1 MIRGRGGRDSGR
13 ASRGTAPKRATF
25 TAMPETAGTGTSPPG
40 TGFRRAN
47 GRRNRAAV
55 TGIALVLS
63 FALTAPARAEPSLI
77 ERVIAFGQALS
88 RQEITSL
95 ALTLGILLFAVVT
108 AIALLRTRTRAAI
121 ERTEAKREIARL
133 RAEADRM
140 TALLLSEPQVV
151 VIWRSLT
158 AEPAVL
164 GDVATIS
171 GLDSSR
177 RILAFGA
184 WLGAEPAAAME
195 NAVEALRKRGQAF
208 GFSIL
213 TPRGRHIEAEGR
225 PVGGVAVLRLRD
237 VTGAKRDHAAVLT
250 KHKQLEDEIELVR
263 NLLELMPAPIWIRN
277 AEGKLVFAN
286 RAFAAAVE
294 VTDPD
299 EVTAR
304 NLELLDQPVRAEVA
318 RTRDANGAF
327 HRRVPAIVA
336 GKRRTLEVFEAGS
349 KRGAAGIALD
359 VTEAE
364 IAQAEIARINEAHR
378 RTLDQMST
386 AVAIFGSD
394 RRLIFYN
401 AAYLSLF
408 KLDAAF
414 LDERPDDSMVLDRLR
429 AQRCVPET
437 SDFRAFKAQLHEAY
451 SSVDPKHMMWH
462 LADGRSLR
470 VAASPNAQGGVT
482 YLFDDVSEGYA
493 LASRFSSLETTQSET
508 LDALAEG
515 VAVFGVDGRLQLHN
529 HAFQTLWKFSDAD
542 LADKPAVDAIRR
554 LCRAIEP
561 GSSEAWTEVERA
573 ITTVGERRVFA
584 KRMELSNGRSFDCTV
599 VPLPDGGNLVTFR
612 DISDTV
618 RAERILRERNAALI
632 AADAIRDTVIRYISH
647 DLRSPLNNISGYTQF
662 LGTSEA
668 GPLSEKQREYL
679 GHISASSAEL
689 LSIID
694 GLQLAI
700 LDAGGKNAPA
710 GQVEIGK
717 LLDAVAE
724 EARSRLAEKQLSL
737 VIDVPAGI
745 GSFAADEARVRQVLQ
760 NLVANAAAHSPRS
773 ETIGLS
779 VERRQQAILF
789 HVSDRGPGIPRDVQ
803 ERLFQNLEMLPIDS
817 THRGTGL
824 GLSLVRSAM
833 KLQGGDVMID
843 SEPNRGTVVTCVFPL
858 APPDTKNSPISLI

>member
-1 MIRGRGGRDSGR
+1 
-13 ASRGTAPKRATF
+13 
-25 TAMPETAGTGTSPPG
+25 MPEAAGTGTSQP
-40 TGFRRAN
+40 RARLLRAN
-47 GRRNRAAV
+47 RRQKCAAV
-55 TGIALVLS
+55 TG
-63 FALTAPARAEPSLI
+63 FALAFSIAATPASAAPTLFEQIL
-77 ERVIAFGQALS
+77 AFGQALN
-88 RQEITSL
+88 RQEVTSL

-108 AIALLRTRTRAAI
+108 AIGLLRSRTGAVT
-121 ERTEAKREIARL
+121 ERTEARREIARL

-171 GLDSSR
+171 GLDASR
-177 RILAFGA
+177 RILAFGS

-195 NAVEALRKRGQAF
+195 AAVDALRNRGKAF

-213 TPRGRHIEAEGR
+213 TPRGKHIEAEGR

-237 VTGAKRDHAAVLT
+237 VTGAKRDHAAVAA

-263 NLLELMPAPIWIRN
+263 NLLELMPAPIWIRDAN
-277 AEGKLVFAN
+277 GKTVFAN
-286 RAFAAAVE
+286 RAYASAVE
-294 VTDPD
+294 VSDPD
-299 EVTAR
+299 DVTTR
-304 NLELLDQPVRAEVA
+304 NLELLDQPIRAESA
-318 RTRDANGAF
+318 RAREQNSPF
-327 HRRVPAIVA
+327 HRRVGAIVA

-364 IAQAEIARINEAHR
+364 IARSEIARINEAHR
-378 RTLDQMST
+378 RTLDQMPT
-386 AVAIFGSD
+386 AVAIFSSD
-394 RRLIFYN
+394 RRLVFYN
-401 AAYLSLF
+401 TAYLTLF
-408 KLDAAF
+408 RLDAAF
-414 LDERPDDSMVLDRLR
+414 LEELPDDSMVLDKLR
-429 AQRCVPET
+429 AQRCLPET
-437 SDFRAFKAQLHEAY
+437 ADFRTFKAQLHEAY
-451 SSVDPKHMMWH
+451 SSVDPKQTMWH

-470 VAASPNAQGGVT
+470 VAISPNAQGGVT

-493 LASRFSSLETTQSET
+493 LASRFSSLENTQGET
-508 LDALAEG
+508 LDALAEA
-515 VAVFGVDGRLQLHN
+515 VALFGIDGRLHLHN
-529 HAFQTLWKFSDAD
+529 RAFQELWKFSDID

-554 LCRAIEP
+554 LCRATEP
-561 GSSEAWTEVERA
+561 TSSEVWLEVERA
-573 ITTVGERRVFA
+573 ITTSGERRSFS
-584 KRMELSNGRSFDCTV
+584 KRLELSDARNFDCAV

-662 LGTSEA
+662 LATSEA

-679 GHISASSAEL
+679 GHVSASSAEL
-689 LSIID
+689 LAIID

-700 LDAGGKNAPA
+700 LDAGGKNVPA
-710 GQVEIGK
+710 AQVEIRK
-717 LLDAVAE
+717 LLDAVAANTTE
-724 EARSRLAEKQLSL
+724 RLAEKQLSL
-737 VIDVPAGI
+737 VVDVPAGI
-745 GSFAADEARVRQVLQ
+745 GSFAADEPRARQVLQ
-760 NLVANAAAHSPRS
+760 NLVVNAAAHSPRG

-789 HVSDRGPGIPRDVQ
+789 HVSDRGSGIPRDVQ
-803 ERLFQNLEMLPIDS
+803 EKLFQNLETLPIDS
-817 THRGTGL
+817 THRGAGL

-843 SEPNRGTVVTCVFPL
+843 SEPNRGTVITCVFPL
-858 APPDTKNSPISLI
+858 TPPEAKK

>member
-1 MIRGRGGRDSGR
+1 M
-13 ASRGTAPKRATF
+13 
-25 TAMPETAGTGTSPPG
+25 
-40 TGFRRAN
+40 
-47 GRRNRAAV
+47 
-55 TGIALVLS
+55 
-63 FALTAPARAEPSLI
+63 
-77 ERVIAFGQALS
+77 IAFGQALS

-95 ALTLGILLFAVVT
+95 ALTFGILLFAVVT
-108 AIALLRTRTRAAI
+108 AIALLRSRTRAAI
-121 ERTEAKREIARL
+121 ERTEARREIARL

-151 VIWRSLT
+151 VIWRSL
-158 AEPAVL
+158 ASEPVVL
-164 GDVATIS
+164 GEVGSIS
-171 GLDSSR
+171 GLESSR
-177 RILAFGA
+177 RILAFGS
-184 WLGAEPAAAME
+184 WLGAEPAAALE
-195 NAVEALRKRGQAF
+195 NAVELLRKRGQAF
-208 GFSIL
+208 GFSLL

-237 VTGAKRDHAAVLT
+237 VTGAKRDHAAAVTL
-250 KHKQLEDEIELVR
+250 HRQLEDEIECVR
-263 NLLELMPAPIWIRN
+263 NLLELMPAPMWIKN

-286 RAFAAAVE
+286 RAYAAAVE
-294 VTDPD
+294 ARDAD
-299 EVTAR
+299 DATAR
-304 NLELLDQPVRAEVA
+304 NAELLDQPARAELAKA
-318 RTRDANGAF
+318 RNGSGTF
-327 HRRVPAIVA
+327 HGRMPAIVA
-336 GKRRTLEVFEAGS
+336 GKRRTLEVFEAS
-349 KRGAAGIALD
+349 AKRGAAGIALD

-364 IAQAEIARINEAHR
+364 IAQSEIDRINEAHR
-378 RTLDQMST
+378 RTLDQMPT

-414 LDERPDDSMVLDRLR
+414 LEQHPDDAIVLDKLR
-429 AQRCVPET
+429 AERCVPET
-437 SDFRAFKAQLHEAY
+437 SDFRAFKMQLHEAY
-451 SSVDPKHMMWH
+451 ASVDPKHTLWH
-462 LADGRSLR
+462 LPDGRSLR
-470 VAASPNAQGGVT
+470 LSISPNAQGGVT

-493 LASRFSSLETTQSET
+493 LASRFSSLETAQSET
-508 LDALAEG
+508 LDALAEA

-529 HAFQTLWKFSDAD
+529 RSFQTLWKFSDAD

-554 LCRAIEP
+554 MCRAIEP
-561 GSSEAWTEVERA
+561 GSNDVWSEVERVV
-573 ITTVGERRVFA
+573 TTVGDRNVIG
-584 KRMELSNGRSFDCTV
+584 KRLELSGSRAFDCTV

-632 AADAIRDTVIRYISH
+632 ASDAIRDTVIRYISH
-647 DLRSPLNNISGYTQF
+647 DLRSPLNNISGYAQF

-668 GPLSEKQREYL
+668 GPLSERQREYL

-700 LDAGGKNAPA
+700 LDAGGRNMPA
-710 GQVEIGK
+710 AQVEIRK
-717 LLDAVAE
+717 LLDSVAE
-724 EARSRLAEKQLSL
+724 EAKTRLAEKQLSI

-745 GSFAADEARVRQVLQ
+745 GSFSADEARVRQVLQ
-760 NLVANAAAHSPRS
+760 NVVANAAAHSPRG

-803 ERLFQNLEMLPIDS
+803 ERLFQNLEPLPIDS

-833 KLQGGDVMID
+833 KLQGGDVVID
-843 SEPNRGTVVTCVFPL
+843 SEPNRGTVITCVFPL
-858 APPDTKNSPISLI
+858 VPPDTKNSPTPLA

>member
-1 MIRGRGGRDSGR
+1 
-13 ASRGTAPKRATF
+13 
-25 TAMPETAGTGTSPPG
+25 MPEAAGTGTSLPK
-40 TGFRRAN
+40 TKVRRAS
-47 GRRNRAAV
+47 GHRRCAALAAF
-55 TGIALVLS
+55 ALLLSLASSSAVYAEPTLLERTLS
-63 FALTAPARAEPSLI
+63 FA
-77 ERVIAFGQALS
+77 QALS

-108 AIALLRTRTRAAI
+108 AIALVRSRTKAAV
-121 ERTEAKREIARL
+121 ERTEGKREIARL

-164 GDVATIS
+164 GDVATIA

-177 RILAFGA
+177 RILAFGS
-184 WLGAEPAAAME
+184 WLGAEPASALE

-213 TPRGRHIEAEGR
+213 TPRGRHVEAEGR

-250 KHKQLEDEIELVR
+250 KHRQLEDEIELVR
-263 NLLELMPAPIWIRN
+263 NLLELMPAPVWIRN
-277 AEGKLVFAN
+277 ADGKLVFAN

-294 VTDPD
+294 VSDPD

-318 RTRDANGAF
+318 RVRGSGGAF
-327 HRRVPAIVA
+327 HRAVPAIVA

-364 IAQAEIARINEAHR
+364 IAQSEIARINEAHR
-378 RTLDQMST
+378 RTLDQMPT

-414 LDERPDDSMVLDRLR
+414 LDEHPDDSMVLDRLR

-451 SSVDPKHMMWH
+451 SSVDPKQTLWH

-508 LDALAEG
+508 LDALAEA
-515 VAVFGVDGRLQLHN
+515 VVVFGVDARLQLHN
-529 HAFQTLWKFSDAD
+529 RAFQSLWKFSDVD

-554 LCRAIEP
+554 MCRAIEP
-561 GSSEAWTEVERA
+561 GSNELWSDVERA
-573 ITTVGERRVFA
+573 ITTAVERRIFS
-584 KRMELSNGRSFDCTV
+584 KRMELSNARTFDCTV
-599 VPLPDGGNLVTFR
+599 LPLPDGGNLLTFR
-612 DISDTV
+612 DISDSV

-632 AADAIRDTVIRYISH
+632 ASDAIRDTVIRYISH
-647 DLRSPLNNISGYTQF
+647 DLRSPLNNISGYAQF

-668 GPLSEKQREYL
+668 GPLSERQREYL
-679 GHISASSAEL
+679 GHISSSSAEL

-710 GQVEIGK
+710 AQVEIRK

-724 EARSRLAEKQLSL
+724 EAKARLEEKQLSL
-737 VIDVPAGI
+737 VVDVPAGI
-745 GSFAADEARVRQVLQ
+745 GGFAADEARVRQVLQ
-760 NLVANAAAHSPRS
+760 NLVANAAVHSPRG
-773 ETIGLS
+773 EAIGLS
-779 VERRQQAILF
+779 VERRQHAVLF

-803 ERLFQNLEMLPIDS
+803 ERLFQNLETLPIDS
-817 THRGTGL
+817 THRGAGL

-833 KLQGGDVMID
+833 KLQGGDVAID
-843 SEPNRGTVVTCVFPL
+843 SEPNRGTVITCIFPL
-858 APPDTKNSPISLI
+858 SPPDTKQGPNTPS

>member
-1 MIRGRGGRDSGR
+1 
-13 ASRGTAPKRATF
+13 
-25 TAMPETAGTGTSPPG
+25 MPEAAETGTSLK
-40 TGFRRAN
+40 RAN
-47 GRRNRAAV
+47 RREKCAAV
-55 TGIALVLS
+55 FGAALVLS
-63 FALTAPARAEPSLI
+63 LAPLDFAFAEPTLFDRLL
-77 ERVIAFGQALS
+77 EFTQALN
-88 RQEITSL
+88 RQEVTSL

-108 AIALLRTRTRAAI
+108 AIGLLRSRTGAAN
-121 ERTEAKREIARL
+121 ERTEARREIARL

-158 AEPAVL
+158 AEPAIL

-177 RILAFGA
+177 RILAFGS
-184 WLGAEPAAAME
+184 WLGAEPSAAMDA
-195 NAVEALRKRGQAF
+195 AVDALRNRGKAF

-213 TPRGRHIEAEGR
+213 TPRGKHIEAEGR

-237 VTGAKRDHAAVLT
+237 VTGAKRDHAAVAA

-263 NLLELMPAPIWIRN
+263 NLLELMPAPIWIRD
-277 AEGKLVFAN
+277 ADGKLVFAN
-286 RAFAAAVE
+286 RAYASAVE
-294 VTDPD
+294 ASDPD
-299 EVTAR
+299 DATAR
-304 NLELLDQPVRAEVA
+304 NIELLDQPVRAEA
-318 RTRDANGAF
+318 QRSRAQDSAF
-327 HRRVPAIVA
+327 HRRVGAIVA

-364 IAQAEIARINEAHR
+364 IARSEIARINEAHR
-378 RTLDQMST
+378 RTLDQMPT

-394 RRLIFYN
+394 RRLIFFN

-408 KLDAAF
+408 RLDAAF
-414 LDERPDDSMVLDRLR
+414 LEEMPDDSMVLDKLR
-429 AQRCVPET
+429 AQRCLPET
-437 SDFRAFKAQLHEAY
+437 ADFRAFKAQLHDAY
-451 SSVDPKHMMWH
+451 SSVDPKQTMWH

-470 VAASPNAQGGVT
+470 VGVSPNAQGGVT

-493 LASRFSSLETTQSET
+493 LASRFSSLENTQGET
-508 LDALAEG
+508 LDALAEA

-529 HAFQTLWKFSDAD
+529 RAFQDLWRFSDID

-554 LCRAIEP
+554 LCRATEP
-561 GSSEAWTEVERA
+561 ASNEVWLEIERA
-573 ITTVGERRVFA
+573 ITTSSERRLIS
-584 KRMELSNGRSFDCTV
+584 KRLELSDGTSFECAV
-599 VPLPDGGNLVTFR
+599 VPLPDGGNLITFR

-668 GPLSEKQREYL
+668 GALTEKQREYL
-679 GHISASSAEL
+679 SHISASSAEL
-689 LSIID
+689 LAIID

-700 LDAGGKNAPA
+700 LDAGGKNAPSA
-710 GQVEIGK
+710 HVEIRK
-717 LLDAVAE
+717 LLDAVAANTK
-724 EARSRLAEKQLSL
+724 ARLVEKQLSL
-737 VIDVPAGI
+737 VVDVPAGI
-745 GSFAADEARVRQVLQ
+745 GSFAADEARVRQVIE
-760 NLVANAAAHSPRS
+760 NLVVNAAGHSPRG

-803 ERLFQNLEMLPIDS
+803 ERLFQNLETLPIDS
-817 THRGTGL
+817 THRGAGL

-843 SEPNRGTVVTCVFPL
+843 SEPNRGTVITCVFPL
-858 APPDTKNSPISLI
+858 TPPEAKNSPTPPS

>member
-1 MIRGRGGRDSGR
+1 
-13 ASRGTAPKRATF
+13 
-25 TAMPETAGTGTSPPG
+25 MPDAAETGTSRPRIILLLANRREKGAAIAG
-40 TGFRRAN
+40 TALALL
-47 GRRNRAAV
+47 AAC
-55 TGIALVLS
+55 IS
-63 FALTAPARAEPSLI
+63 PASAEPTLI
-77 ERVIAFGQALS
+77 ERAIEFTQALN
-88 RQEITSL
+88 RQEVTSL

-108 AIALLRTRTRAAI
+108 AIGLLRSRSGAAAERA
-121 ERTEAKREIARL
+121 EARREIARL

-171 GLDSSR
+171 GLESSR
-177 RILAFGA
+177 RILAFGS

-195 NAVEALRKRGQAF
+195 TSVDALRKRGKAF

-213 TPRGRHIEAEGR
+213 TPRGKHIEAEGR

-237 VTGAKRDHAAVLT
+237 VTGAKRDHASVLA

-263 NLLELMPAPIWIRN
+263 NILELMPVPIWIRN

-286 RAFAAAVE
+286 RAFASAVE

-304 NLELLDQPVRAEVA
+304 NLELLDQPIRAEAA
-318 RTRDANGAF
+318 RSREQNAAF
-327 HRRVPAIVA
+327 HRRVGAIVA

-364 IAQAEIARINEAHR
+364 IARSEISRINEAHR
-378 RTLDQMST
+378 RTLDQMPT
-386 AVAIFGSD
+386 AVAIFSAE

-401 AAYLSLF
+401 NAYLTLF
-408 KLDAAF
+408 KLDPVF
-414 LDERPDDSMVLDRLR
+414 LEEMPDDSMVLDKLR
-429 AQRCVPET
+429 AQRCLPEMG
-437 SDFRAFKAQLHEAY
+437 DFRGFKAQLHEAY
-451 SSVDPKHMMWH
+451 SSVDPKQTLWH

-470 VAASPNAQGGVT
+470 VGISPNAQGGVT

-493 LASRFSSLETTQSET
+493 LASRFSSLENAQSET
-508 LDALAEG
+508 LDALAEA

-529 HAFQTLWKFSDAD
+529 QAFQNLWRFSDID
-542 LADKPAVDAIRR
+542 LADKPPVDAVRR
-554 LCRAIEP
+554 MCRAIEP
-561 GSSEAWTEVERA
+561 QSNEVWTEIERA
-573 ITTVGERRVFA
+573 VTSSGERRPLMQRLEFSDL
-584 KRMELSNGRSFDCTV
+584 RNFDCAVT
-599 VPLPDGGNLVTFR
+599 PLPDGGNLVTFR

-668 GPLSEKQREYL
+668 GPLTEKQREYL
-679 GHISASSAEL
+679 GHVSASSAEL

-700 LDAGGKNAPA
+700 LDAGGKNAPSA
-710 GQVEIGK
+710 QVEIRK
-717 LLDAVAE
+717 LLDNVAANTK
-724 EARSRLAEKQLSL
+724 ARLSEKQLSL
-737 VIDVPAGI
+737 VVDVPAGI
-745 GSFAADEARVRQVLQ
+745 GNFSADEARVRQVLE
-760 NLVANAAAHSPRS
+760 NLVVNAAGHSPRG
-773 ETIGLS
+773 EAIGLS

-803 ERLFQNLEMLPIDS
+803 ERLFQNLETLPIDS
-817 THRGTGL
+817 THRGAGL

-843 SEPNRGTVVTCVFPL
+843 SEPNRGTVITCIFPL
-858 APPDTKNSPISLI
+858 TPPDTKNNPISPL

>member
-1 MIRGRGGRDSGR
+1 MIRGRGGRDSR
-13 ASRGTAPKRATF
+13 AALA
-25 TAMPETAGTGTSPPG
+25 AMPDLAGTGGSLY
-40 TGFRRAN
+40 RA
-47 GRRNRAAV
+47 RKLFKSAAAS
-55 TGIALVLS
+55 GIALGCS
-63 FALTAPARAEPSLI
+63 IAATPASAAPTLFEQI
-77 ERVIAFGQALS
+77 IAFGQALN

-95 ALTLGILLFAVVT
+95 TITFGVLLFAVVT
-108 AIALLRTRTRAAI
+108 AIALLRSRTSAAKERA
-121 ERTEAKREIARL
+121 EARREIARL

-151 VIWRSLT
+151 IIWRSLT

-164 GDVATIS
+164 GDVAAIS
-171 GLDSSR
+171 GLDASR
-177 RILAFGA
+177 RILAFGS
-184 WLGAEPAAAME
+184 WLGAEPASAIEAA
-195 NAVEALRKRGQAF
+195 VDALRNRGKAF

-213 TPRGRHIEAEGR
+213 TPRGKHIEAEGR

-237 VTGAKRDHAAVLT
+237 VTGAKRDHAAVAA
-250 KHKQLEDEIELVR
+250 KHRQLEDEIELVR
-263 NLLELMPAPIWIRN
+263 NLLELMPAPIWIRDGS
-277 AEGKLVFAN
+277 GKLVFAN

-294 VTDPD
+294 ISDPD

-304 NLELLDQPVRAEVA
+304 NIELLDQPVRAEVA
-318 RTRDANGAF
+318 RVRDQSGAF

-364 IAQAEIARINEAHR
+364 IAHSEIARVTEAHR
-378 RTLDQMST
+378 RTLDQMPT

-401 AAYLSLF
+401 AAYLTLF

-414 LDERPDDSMVLDRLR
+414 LDEKPDDSMVLDRLR

-437 SDFRAFKAQLHEAY
+437 TDFRAFKAQLHEAY
-451 SSVDPKHMMWH
+451 SSVDPKHTMWH

-470 VAASPNAQGGVT
+470 VAVSPNAQGGVT

-493 LASRFSSLETTQSET
+493 LASRFSSLENTQGET
-508 LDALAEG
+508 LDALTEA
-515 VAVFGVDGRLQLHN
+515 VAVFGVDGRLQLQN
-529 HAFQTLWKFSDAD
+529 RAFQKLWKFSDID

-561 GSSEAWTEVERA
+561 ASNEVWSDVERA
-573 ITTVGERRVFA
+573 ITTGAERRLFS
-584 KRMELSNGRSFDCTV
+584 KRVELSGARSYECAV

-612 DISDTV
+612 DVSDTV

-647 DLRSPLNNISGYTQF
+647 DLRSPLNNISGYAQF
-662 LGTSEA
+662 LASPEA
-668 GPLSEKQREYL
+668 GPLSQKQREYL
-679 GHISASSAEL
+679 GHISTSGAEL

-700 LDAGGKNAPA
+700 LDAGGKNLPA
-710 GQVEIGK
+710 AQVEIRK
-717 LLDAVAE
+717 LLDAVA
-724 EARSRLAEKQLSL
+724 ANAKDRLSEKQLSL
-737 VIDVPAGI
+737 VVDVPAGI
-745 GSFAADEARVRQVLQ
+745 GAFTADEERVRQVLQ
-760 NLVANAAAHSPRS
+760 NLVANAAAHSPRG

-779 VERRQQAILF
+779 VERRQSAILF

-803 ERLFQNLEMLPIDS
+803 ERLFQNLETLPIDS
-817 THRGTGL
+817 THRGAGL

-843 SEPNRGTVVTCVFPL
+843 SEPNRGTVITCVFPL
-858 APPDTKNSPISLI
+858 TPPEAKNGPPPTV

>member
-1 MIRGRGGRDSGR
+1 
-13 ASRGTAPKRATF
+13 
-25 TAMPETAGTGTSPPG
+25 MPEAAKTGTSRAGNNLPPA
-40 TGFRRAN
+40 TGRKQRVAMAGLTF
-47 GRRNRAAV
+47 
-55 TGIALVLS
+55 ALVLALVLAPVR
-63 FALTAPARAEPSLI
+63 FAFAQDSLI
-77 ERVIAFGQALS
+77 DRAIAFGEALT
-88 RQEITSL
+88 RQQITSL

-108 AIALLRTRTRAAI
+108 AIALLRSRTRAAI
-121 ERTEAKREIARL
+121 ERAEAKREIARL

-151 VIWRSLT
+151 VIWRNLT
-158 AEPAVL
+158 SEPVVL
-164 GDVATIS
+164 GEVAPIS
-171 GLDSSR
+171 GLESSR

-184 WLGAEPAAAME
+184 WLGAEPASMLE

-213 TPRGRHIEAEGR
+213 TPRGRHVEAEGR

-237 VTGAKRDHAAVLT
+237 VTGAKRDHAAVVT
-250 KHKQLEDEIELVR
+250 MHKQLEDEIELVR
-263 NLLELMPAPIWIRN
+263 NLLELMPAPMWIRN

-286 RAFAAAVE
+286 RAYAAAVE
-294 VTDPD
+294 VADPD

-304 NLELLDQPVRAEVA
+304 NLELLDQPVRAEVSRA
-318 RTRDANGAF
+318 RGEDGTF

-336 GKRRTLEVFEAGS
+336 GKRRTLEVFEAAA

-359 VTEAE
+359 VTETE
-364 IAQAEIARINEAHR
+364 IAQSEIARINEAHR
-378 RTLDQMST
+378 RTLDQMPT
-386 AVAIFGSD
+386 AVAIFGAD
-394 RRLIFYN
+394 RRLAFYN

-414 LDERPDDSMVLDRLR
+414 LEGQPDDSMVLDRLR

-437 SDFRAFKAQLHEAY
+437 SDFRGFKLQLHDAY
-451 SSVDPKHMMWH
+451 SSVDPKHMLWH
-462 LADGRSLR
+462 LPDGRSLR
-470 VAASPNAQGGVT
+470 LAISPNAQGGVT

-508 LDALAEG
+508 LDALAEA

-529 HAFQTLWKFSDAD
+529 RAFQTLWKFTDAD
-542 LADKPAVDAIRR
+542 LADKPAVDAVRR
-554 LCRAIEP
+554 LCRQIEP
-561 GSSEAWTEVERA
+561 GSNDVWSEVERA
-573 ITTVGERRVFA
+573 VTTVSERRIIG
-584 KRMELSNGRSFDCTV
+584 KRLELANAQVFDCTV
-599 VPLPDGGNLVTFR
+599 LPLPDGGNLVTFR
-612 DISDTV
+612 NVSDTV

-632 AADAIRDTVIRYISH
+632 ASDAIRDTVIRYISH
-647 DLRSPLNNISGYTQF
+647 DLRSPLNNISGYAQF

-679 GHISASSAEL
+679 GHISASSGEL

-700 LDAGGKNAPA
+700 LDAGGKNMPA
-710 GQVEIGK
+710 AQVEVRK
-717 LLDAVAE
+717 LLDFVADD
-724 EARSRLAEKQLSL
+724 AKSRLAEKQLSL
-737 VIDVPAGI
+737 VIDVAAGI
-745 GSFAADEARVRQVLQ
+745 GSFSADETRVRQVLQ
-760 NLVANAAAHSPRS
+760 NLVANAAAHSPRG
-773 ETIGLS
+773 ETIGLA

-803 ERLFQNLEMLPIDS
+803 DRLFQNLETLPIDS
-817 THRGTGL
+817 THRGAGL

-843 SEPNRGTVVTCVFPL
+843 SEPNRGTVITCVFPL
-858 APPDTKNSPISLI
+858 VPPDTKNSPASPA

>member
-1 MIRGRGGRDSGR
+1 
-13 ASRGTAPKRATF
+13 
-25 TAMPETAGTGTSPPG
+25 MPEAAETGTSLKG
-40 TGFRRAN
+40 ANRRVK
-47 GRRNRAAV
+47 GAAV
-55 TGIALVLS
+55 TGVAL
-63 FALTAPARAEPSLI
+63 ALPLALAEPVSAEPSLI
-77 ERVIAFGQALS
+77 ERLLEFGQALN
-88 RQEITSL
+88 RQEVTSL

-108 AIALLRTRTRAAI
+108 AIALLRARTHAAAERADA
-121 ERTEAKREIARL
+121 RREIARL

-171 GLDSSR
+171 GLESSR
-177 RILAFGA
+177 RILAFGS
-184 WLGAEPAAAME
+184 WLGAEPAAALE
-195 NAVEALRKRGQAF
+195 AAVDSLRKRGKAF

-225 PVGGVAVLRLRD
+225 PVGGVAVLRIRD
-237 VTGAKRDHAAVLT
+237 VTGAKRDHAAVAA

-277 AEGKLVFAN
+277 ADGKLAFAN
-286 RAFAAAVE
+286 RAFASAVE
-294 VTDPD
+294 VADPD

-304 NLELLDQPVRAEVA
+304 NLELLDQPIRAEAA
-318 RTRDANGAF
+318 RAREQGAVF
-327 HRRVPAIVA
+327 HRRVGAIVA

-364 IAQAEIARINEAHR
+364 IARSEIARITEAHR
-378 RTLDQMST
+378 RTLDQMAT
-386 AVAIFGSD
+386 AVASFGAD
-394 RRLIFYN
+394 RRLNFYN
-401 AAYLSLF
+401 NAYLTLF
-408 KLDAAF
+408 KLDPAF
-414 LDERPDDSMVLDRLR
+414 LDEMPDDSMVLDKLR
-429 AQRCVPET
+429 AQRCLPET
-437 SDFRAFKAQLHEAY
+437 TDFRGFKTQLHEAY
-451 SSVDPKHMMWH
+451 SSVDPRQTLWH

-470 VAASPNAQGGVT
+470 VAISPNAQGGVT
-482 YLFDDVSEGYA
+482 YLYDDVSEGYA
-493 LASRFSSLETTQSET
+493 LASRFSSLENTQSET
-508 LDALAEG
+508 LDALAEA

-529 HAFQTLWKFSDAD
+529 RAFQNLWRFSDVD
-542 LADKPAVDAIRR
+542 LAENPPVDAIRR
-554 LCRAIEP
+554 LCRAVEP
-561 GSSEAWTEVERA
+561 ASNDMWTEVERA
-573 ITTVGERRVFA
+573 ITLSGERRTHSW
-584 KRMELSNGRSFDCTV
+584 RLELSGTRTLDCAV

-662 LGTSEA
+662 LATSEA
-668 GPLSEKQREYL
+668 GPLTEKQREYL
-679 GHISASSAEL
+679 GHVSASSAEL

-700 LDAGGKNAPA
+700 LDAGGRNAA
-710 GQVEIGK
+710 SAQVEIGK
-717 LLDAVAE
+717 LLDTVAVNT
-724 EARSRLAEKQLSL
+724 RTRLAEKQLSL

-745 GSFAADEARVRQVLQ
+745 GSFAADEARARQVLE
-760 NLVANAAAHSPRS
+760 NLIVNAAGHSPRG

-779 VERRQQAILF
+779 VERRQQAVLF

-803 ERLFQNLEMLPIDS
+803 ERLFQNLETLPIDS
-817 THRGTGL
+817 THRGAGL

-843 SEPNRGTVVTCVFPL
+843 SEPNRGTVITCVFPL
-858 APPDTKNSPISLI
+858 TPPDTKNAPTATL

>member
-1 MIRGRGGRDSGR
+1 
-13 ASRGTAPKRATF
+13 
-25 TAMPETAGTGTSPPG
+25 MPEAAGTGASQPKASPL
-40 TGFRRAN
+40 RRRKRKQ
-47 GRRNRAAV
+47 GAV
-55 TGIALVLS
+55 LMGLALAVSLAWTRP
-63 FALTAPARAEPSLI
+63 ALAEPNLF
-77 ERVIAFGQALS
+77 ERMIAFGQALS

-108 AIALLRTRTRAAI
+108 AIALLRARTRAAI

-158 AEPAVL
+158 SEPVIL
-164 GDVATIS
+164 GDVATIT

-177 RILAFGA
+177 RVLAFGS
-184 WLGAEPAAAME
+184 WLGAEPASALD
-195 NAVEALRKRGQAF
+195 NAVETLRKRGQAF

-237 VTGAKRDHAAVLT
+237 VTGAKRDHAAAVT
-250 KHKQLEDEIELVR
+250 MHRQLEDEIELVR
-263 NLLELMPAPIWIRN
+263 NLLELMPAPMWIRN
-277 AEGKLVFAN
+277 ADGKLVFAN
-286 RAFAAAVE
+286 RAYAAAVE
-294 VTDPD
+294 AADAD
-299 EVTAR
+299 DATAR
-304 NLELLDQPVRAEVA
+304 DLELLDQPVRAEVA
-318 RTRDANGAF
+318 RVREQENGTF
-327 HRRVPAIVA
+327 HRRVPVIVA
-336 GKRRTLEVFEAGS
+336 GKRRTLEVFEAGA
-349 KRGAAGIALD
+349 KRGSAGIALD
-359 VTEAE
+359 ASEAE
-364 IAQAEIARINEAHR
+364 IAQSEIARINEAHR
-378 RTLDQMST
+378 RTLDQMPT
-386 AVAIFGSD
+386 AVAIFGPD

-414 LDERPDDSMVLDRLR
+414 LDERPDDSIVLDRLR

-437 SDFRAFKAQLHEAY
+437 SDFRAFKNQLHEAY
-451 SSVDPKHMMWH
+451 SSVDPKHTLWH

-470 VAASPNAQGGVT
+470 VAISPNAQGGVT

-508 LDALAEG
+508 LDALVEA

-529 HAFQTLWKFSDAD
+529 RSFQTLWKFSDAD

-554 LCRAIEP
+554 MCRSIEP
-561 GSSEAWTEVERA
+561 GSNDAWTEIERA
-573 ITTVGERRVFA
+573 ITTAGERNVIGRRFE
-584 KRMELSNGRSFDCTV
+584 MTGTRSFDCTV

-632 AADAIRDTVIRYISH
+632 ASDAIRDTVIRYISH
-647 DLRSPLNNISGYTQF
+647 DLRSPLNNISGYAQF

-668 GPLSEKQREYL
+668 GPLSDKQREYL
-679 GHISASSAEL
+679 GHISASGAEL

-700 LDAGGKNAPA
+700 LDAGGRNLPA
-710 GQVEIGK
+710 SQVEIRK
-717 LLDAVAE
+717 LLDAVAA
-724 EARSRLAEKQLSL
+724 EAKSRLAEKQLSI
-737 VIDVPAGI
+737 VVDVPAGI
-745 GSFAADEARVRQVLQ
+745 GGFSADEARVRQVLQ
-760 NLVANAAAHSPRS
+760 NLVANAAAHSPRG
-773 ETIGLS
+773 EAIGLS

-803 ERLFQNLEMLPIDS
+803 ERLFQNLETLPIDS
-817 THRGTGL
+817 THRGAGL

-833 KLQGGDVMID
+833 KLQGGDVVID
-843 SEPNRGTVVTCVFPL
+843 SEPNRGTVITCVFPL
-858 APPDTKNSPISLI
+858 VPPDTKNSPASLQ

>member
-1 MIRGRGGRDSGR
+1 
-13 ASRGTAPKRATF
+13 
-25 TAMPETAGTGTSPPG
+25 MPEAAETGTSRPRAPLL
-40 TGFRRAN
+40 RAN
-47 GRRNRAAV
+47 RREKCAARS
-55 TGIALVLS
+55 GFALALSLVLIES
-63 FALTAPARAEPSLI
+63 AVAQPTLS
-77 ERVIAFGQALS
+77 ERVTDFVLALS
-88 RQEITSL
+88 RQEVTSL
-95 ALTLGILLFAVVT
+95 AVTLGVLIFAVVT
-108 AIALLRTRTRAAI
+108 AIALLRSRTTVAI
-121 ERTEAKREIARL
+121 ERANAKREIARL

-151 VIWRSLT
+151 IIWRHRN
-158 AEPAVL
+158 AEPAIL

-177 RILAFGA
+177 RVLAFGS
-184 WLGAEPAAAME
+184 WLGAEPASAIE
-195 NAVEALRKRGQAF
+195 TAVDSLRTRGQAF

-237 VTGAKRDHAAVLT
+237 VTGAKRDHAAVAA

-277 AEGKLVFAN
+277 ADGKLVFAN
-286 RAFAAAVE
+286 RSFASAVE
-294 VTDPD
+294 ISDPD

-304 NLELLDQPVRAEVA
+304 NVELLDQPIRAEAA
-318 RTRDANGAF
+318 RAREQKTVF
-327 HRRVPAIVA
+327 HRRVPGIVA

-364 IAQAEIARINEAHR
+364 IARSEITRITEAHR
-378 RTLDQMST
+378 RTLDQMPT
-386 AVAIFGSD
+386 AVAIFSSD
-394 RRLIFYN
+394 RRLVFYN
-401 AAYLSLF
+401 AAYLTLF
-408 KLDAAF
+408 RLDAAF

-429 AQRCVPET
+429 AQRCLPET
-437 SDFRAFKAQLHEAY
+437 ADFKSFKAHLHEAY
-451 SSVDPKHMMWH
+451 SSVDPKQTLWH

-493 LASRFSSLETTQSET
+493 LASRFSSLENTQSET
-508 LDALAEG
+508 LDALAEA
-515 VAVFGVDGRLQLHN
+515 VAVFGVDARLHLHN
-529 HAFQTLWKFSDAD
+529 NSFQKLWRFSDVD
-542 LADKPAVDAIRR
+542 LADKPAIDAIRR
-554 LCRAIEP
+554 MCRAIEP
-561 GSSEAWTEVERA
+561 GSNEMWTEVERA
-573 ITTVGERRVFA
+573 ITSSGERRSFS
-584 KRMELSNGRSFDCTV
+584 KRVELSSGASFDCSV
-599 VPLPDGGNLVTFR
+599 LPLPDGGNLVTFR
-612 DISDTV
+612 DVSDTV

-662 LGTSEA
+662 LETPAA
-668 GPLSEKQREYL
+668 GPLNEKQREYL
-679 GHISASSAEL
+679 GHISIASAEL

-700 LDAGGKNAPA
+700 LDAGGKNLPLA
-710 GQVEIGK
+710 QIEIRK

-724 EARSRLAEKQLSL
+724 SAKDRLAEKQLSL
-737 VIDVPAGI
+737 VVDVPAKI
-745 GSFAADEARVRQVLQ
+745 GSFSADEERVRQVLQ
-760 NLVANAAAHSPRS
+760 NLVANAATHSPRG

-779 VERRQQAILF
+779 VERREQAVLF

-803 ERLFQNLEMLPIDS
+803 ERLFQNLETLPIDS

-843 SEPNRGTVVTCVFPL
+843 SEPNRGTVITCVFPL
-858 APPDTKNSPISLI
+858 TPPETKK

>member
-1 MIRGRGGRDSGR
+1 
-13 ASRGTAPKRATF
+13 
-25 TAMPETAGTGTSPPG
+25 MPEAAETGTSL
-40 TGFRRAN
+40 RRAN
-47 GRRNRAAV
+47 RREKCAAIS
-55 TGIALVLS
+55 GFALAFS
-63 FALTAPARAEPSLI
+63 FALIRPASAEPTLVERLI
-77 ERVIAFGQALS
+77 EFGQALS
-88 RQEITSL
+88 RQEVTQL

-108 AIALLRTRTRAAI
+108 AIGLLRSRTDSARERA
-121 ERTEAKREIARL
+121 EARREIARL

-177 RILAFGA
+177 RILAFGS
-184 WLGAEPAAAME
+184 WLGAEPAAAIE
-195 NAVEALRKRGQAF
+195 AAVDALRNRGKAF

-213 TPRGRHIEAEGR
+213 TPRGKHIEAEGR

-237 VTGAKRDHAAVLT
+237 VTGAKRDHAAVAA

-277 AEGKLVFAN
+277 ADGKLVFAN
-286 RAFAAAVE
+286 RAYASAVE
-294 VTDPD
+294 VSDPD

-304 NLELLDQPVRAEVA
+304 NLELLDQPIRAEAA
-318 RTRDANGAF
+318 RSREQNSVF
-327 HRRVPAIVA
+327 HRRVGAIVA
-336 GKRRTLEVFEAGS
+336 GKRRTLDVFEAGS

-364 IAQAEIARINEAHR
+364 IARGEIARIIEAHR
-378 RTLDQMST
+378 RTLDQMPT

-394 RRLIFYN
+394 RRLLFYN
-401 AAYLSLF
+401 AAYLTLF

-414 LDERPDDSMVLDRLR
+414 LDDQPDDSMVLDKLR
-429 AQRCVPET
+429 AQRCLPEMA
-437 SDFRAFKAQLHEAY
+437 DFRGFKSQLHEAY
-451 SSVDPKHMMWH
+451 SSVDPKQTMWH

-493 LASRFSSLETTQSET
+493 LASRFSSLETTQDET

-515 VAVFGVDGRLQLHN
+515 VAVFGVDGRLHLHN
-529 HAFQTLWKFSDAD
+529 RAFQNLWRFSDID
-542 LADKPAVDAIRR
+542 LADKPPVDAIRR

-561 GSSEAWTEVERA
+561 ASNEVWTGIELA
-573 ITTVGERRVFA
+573 ITSSGERRLLSQ
-584 KRMELSNGRSFDCTV
+584 RLELSDNRNFDCAV

-668 GPLSEKQREYL
+668 GPLTEKQREYL

-700 LDAGGKNAPA
+700 LDAGGKNIPSA
-710 GQVEIGK
+710 QIEIRK
-717 LLDAVAE
+717 LLDSVA
-724 EARSRLAEKQLSL
+724 ANTKTRLAEKHLSI
-737 VIDVPAGI
+737 VVDVPAGI
-745 GSFAADEARVRQVLQ
+745 GGFAADEGRVRQVLE
-760 NLVANAAAHSPRS
+760 NLVVNAAGHSPRG
-773 ETIGLS
+773 EAIGLS

-803 ERLFQNLEMLPIDS
+803 ERLFQNLETLPIDS
-817 THRGTGL
+817 THRGSGL

-843 SEPNRGTVVTCVFPL
+843 SEPNRGTVITCVFPL
-858 APPDTKNSPISLI
+858 SPPDTKNSPTLPS

>member
-1 MIRGRGGRDSGR
+1 
-13 ASRGTAPKRATF
+13 
-25 TAMPETAGTGTSPPG
+25 MPEAAETGTSLK
-40 TGFRRAN
+40 RAN
-47 GRRNRAAV
+47 RRERGAAV
-55 TGIALVLS
+55 LGLALAFS
-63 FALTAPARAEPSLI
+63 AACIAPASAAPALLEQLLEFTRALN
-77 ERVIAFGQALS
+77 
-88 RQEITSL
+88 RQEVTSL

-108 AIALLRTRTRAAI
+108 AIGLLRSRTSAANERA
-121 ERTEAKREIARL
+121 EAKREIARL

-171 GLDSSR
+171 GLEASR
-177 RILAFGA
+177 RILAFGT
-184 WLGAEPAAAME
+184 WLGAEPAAALE
-195 NAVEALRKRGQAF
+195 AAVEALRKRGKAF

-213 TPRGRHIEAEGR
+213 TPRGKHIEAEGR

-237 VTGAKRDHAAVLT
+237 VTGAKRDHAAVAA

-263 NLLELMPAPIWIRN
+263 NLLELMPVPIWIRN

-286 RAFAAAVE
+286 RAYASAVE
-294 VTDPD
+294 VADPD

-304 NLELLDQPVRAEVA
+304 NLELLDQPVRAESA
-318 RTRDANGAF
+318 RAREQNSSF
-327 HRRVPAIVA
+327 HRRVGAIVA

-364 IAQAEIARINEAHR
+364 IARSEITRINEAHR
-378 RTLDQMST
+378 RTLDQMPT
-386 AVAIFGSD
+386 AVAIFGAD
-394 RRLIFYN
+394 RRLNFYN
-401 AAYLSLF
+401 NAYLTLF
-408 KLDAAF
+408 KLDPAF
-414 LDERPDDSMVLDRLR
+414 LEEMPDDSMVLDKLR
-429 AQRCVPET
+429 AQRCLPEMA
-437 SDFRAFKAQLHEAY
+437 DFRGFKAQLQEAY
-451 SSVDPKHMMWH
+451 SSVDPKQTLWH

-470 VAASPNAQGGVT
+470 VAISPNAQGGVT

-493 LASRFSSLETTQSET
+493 LASRFSSLENTQSET
-508 LDALAEG
+508 LDALVEA

-529 HAFQTLWKFSDAD
+529 RAFQKLWRFSDID
-542 LADKPAVDAIRR
+542 LAEKPAVDAIRR

-561 GSSEAWTEVERA
+561 GSNDVWTHIERA
-573 ITTVGERRVFA
+573 LTTSAERRLHSW
-584 KRMELSNGRSFDCTV
+584 RLELAGPRSFDSAV

-612 DISDTV
+612 DVSDTV

-632 AADAIRDTVIRYISH
+632 AADAVRDTVIRYISH

-668 GPLSEKQREYL
+668 GPLTEKQREYL
-679 GHISASSAEL
+679 GHVSASSAEL
-689 LSIID
+689 LAIID

-700 LDAGGKNAPA
+700 LDAGGKNVPSA
-710 GQVEIGK
+710 QVEIRK
-717 LLDAVAE
+717 LLDAVAANTK
-724 EARSRLAEKQLSL
+724 ARLSEKQLSL
-737 VIDVPAGI
+737 VVDVPAGI
-745 GSFAADEARVRQVLQ
+745 GSFAADEARVRQVLE
-760 NLVANAAAHSPRS
+760 NLVANAAGHSPRG
-773 ETIGLS
+773 EAIGLS
-779 VERRQQAILF
+779 VERRESAVLF

-803 ERLFQNLEMLPIDS
+803 ERLFQNLETLPVDS
-817 THRGTGL
+817 THRGAGL

-843 SEPNRGTVVTCVFPL
+843 SEPNRGTVITCVFPL
-858 APPDTKNSPISLI
+858 TPPDTKNSPTPTA